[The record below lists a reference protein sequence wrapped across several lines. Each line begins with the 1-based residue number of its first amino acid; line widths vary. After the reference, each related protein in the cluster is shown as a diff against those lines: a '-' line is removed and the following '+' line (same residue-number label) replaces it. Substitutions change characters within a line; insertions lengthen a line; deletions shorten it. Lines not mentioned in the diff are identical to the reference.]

1 MLGRSSSLL
10 SCYARSLVTNY
21 EKAPPSPLIIKG
33 AGVASGIYLYRFA
46 LTPKK
51 MIDVKDRKRNVPDG

>member
-1 MLGRSSSLL
+1 
-10 SCYARSLVTNY
+10 LVTNY